1 MKISKMLI
9 IGKGEDVFI
18 VYSSYSCHVGVLPS
32 SGCRSIDAPSF
43 TNPRKNRGQAVQ
55 FDVSLLVVAEMIF

>member
-9 IGKGEDVFI
+9 IGTGEDVFI

-32 SGCRSIDAPSF
+32 RMPQHRCTFLYQSQEEQ
-43 TNPRKNRGQAVQ
+43 GQAVQ